1 VFEFLL
7 RRLKRGGVESATHS
21 EVRRLGYTALAGGWA
36 LVACGWLLM
45 GFSICA
51 ILQAIGAETDET
63 LLGQWAVGTAA
74 AALSVVVG
82 FLALIPAGLFVREAV
97 ILTFLAPTYGEPAA
111 LVAAVL
117 VRLVWLLSELAV
129 SAILYGWRRA

>member
-1 VFEFLL
+1 M
-7 RRLKRGGVESATHS
+7 GAT
-21 EVRRLGYTALAGGWA
+21 
-36 LVACGWLLM
+36 
-45 GFSICA
+45 
-51 ILQAIGAETDET
+51 TDET
-63 LLGQWAVGTAA
+63 LLGEWAVGTAA

-117 VRLVWLLSELAV
+117 VRLVWLLSELLV
-129 SAILYGWRRA
+129 SAILYGWNTAEARVASDAAKRDR